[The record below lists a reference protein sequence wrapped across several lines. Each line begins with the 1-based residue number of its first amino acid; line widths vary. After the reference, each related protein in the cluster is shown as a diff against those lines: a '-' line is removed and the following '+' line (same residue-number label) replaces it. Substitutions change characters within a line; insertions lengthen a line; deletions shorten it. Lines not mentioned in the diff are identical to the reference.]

1 MKQNILAII
10 CLATPLAAQAPA
22 PPPATHKPDASA
34 SLVEKQDAGAL
45 PASVFTYK
53 VEGRRDPFV
62 SLVGRGSDPKASAVR
77 VAGLPGMLI
86 NEVNLKG
93 IMKERAGFVAM
104 LQGPDK
110 KTYVVRAGQRLLDG
124 SVKSITAD
132 AVIFAQDVNDPL
144 SLVKQREVRKALR
157 SGEENRG

>member
-1 MKQNILAII
+1 MKHIILATV
-10 CLATPLAAQAPA
+10 CLAATPLAAQAPA
-22 PPPATHKPDASA
+22 TPAATQKPAAAPESVEKPGPEPAPPAY
-34 SLVEKQDAGAL
+34 V
-45 PASVFTYK
+45 YK
-53 VEGRRDPFV
+53 VDGRRDPFV
-62 SLVGRGSDPKASAVR
+62 SLVGRGSDPKASATR
-77 VAGLPGMLI
+77 AAGLPGMLI

-93 IMKERAGFVAM
+93 IMKERAGFIAM

-110 KTYVVRAGQRLLDG
+110 KTYVVRPGQRLLDG

-132 AVIFAQDVNDPL
+132 AVVFAQDVNDPL

>member
-1 MKQNILAII
+1 MKHMILAADLSRRHAA
-10 CLATPLAAQAPA
+10 CGAGAATPAAAQKPAAPGESVENRQSS
-22 PPPATHKPDASA
+22 PPSGY
-34 SLVEKQDAGAL
+34 S
-45 PASVFTYK
+45 YK
-53 VEGRRDPFV
+53 VDGRRDPFV

-77 VAGLPGMLI
+77 AAGLPGMLI

-93 IMKERAGFVAM
+93 VMKERAGFVAM
-104 LQGPDK
+104 LQGSDK
-110 KTYVVRAGQRLLDG
+110 KTYIVRPGQRLLDG

-144 SLVKQREVRKALR
+144 SLVKQREVRKTLR